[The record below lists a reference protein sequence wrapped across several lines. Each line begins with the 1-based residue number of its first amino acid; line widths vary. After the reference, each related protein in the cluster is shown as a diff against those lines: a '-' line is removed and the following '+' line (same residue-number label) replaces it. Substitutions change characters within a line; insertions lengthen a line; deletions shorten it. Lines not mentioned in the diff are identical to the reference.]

1 MTEPAGVRK
10 VLVIGSGPIIIGQ
23 AAEFD
28 YSGTQACR
36 ALKEEGLEV
45 VLLNSNPATVMTDP
59 GTADRIY
66 VEPLTAEFA
75 EAVIRKERPDALLP
89 TLGGQVGLNL
99 AMELVRSGVL
109 ERYGVRLL
117 GTPPEA
123 IQRAEDRDAF
133 KQLML
138 SIGEPV
144 PQSTIVRSF
153 AEALAFA
160 RRVGFPVIARPGYT
174 LGGTGGGIA
183 RDERELE
190 ALIDRGLA
198 ASPIGQV
205 LLEESL
211 LGWKEIEFEV
221 IRDGAGNAI
230 AICSMENV
238 DPVGVHTGD
247 SIVVAPALTL
257 TDRQL
262 QRLRSASLRIVDAIG
277 VEGGCN
283 VQLALRPDGAAY
295 RVIEV
300 NPRVSRS
307 SALASKATGYPIAK
321 VAARV
326 ALGRRL
332 DEIRNPITGTSALFE
347 PALDYV
353 VVKIPRWPFDK
364 FATADRRLGTQMK
377 ATGEVMAIDRS
388 FEGALLKAV
397 RSLEIGVDCLE
408 WPEARDLDEPALEAA
423 IRQGDDRRLF
433 LLAEALRRGR
443 SVEELHRWTG
453 IDRFFLHRIARV
465 VALEERLREVGRR
478 AGGGPAA
485 GACTGAVPVPGPAA
499 PAAPVADRGAAA
511 RAGSSAA
518 GSVPARIPPALLL
531 EAKRLGLTD
540 RRIAE
545 LAGSSEEA
553 VRRAR
558 LEAGLRP
565 GYKMVDT
572 CAAEFDALTP
582 YFYSTHGEAD
592 EAGPRKAEDGDRP
605 VVVVLGAGPI
615 RISQGI
621 EFDYS
626 AVHAVRTLRA
636 MGYRAVIVNNNPE
649 TVSTD
654 FDTADRLYFEP
665 LTPEDVRHVLDLERP
680 VGVLAQ
686 FGGQTAV
693 NLVAPLAAAG
703 VRILGTSPEA
713 VDTAESRERFDRL
726 LARLGLQRPPGAAA
740 RSVEEAL
747 AAAEAIGYPVIV
759 RPSYVL
765 GGRAMQVA
773 SSPEELAAYLASAA
787 RVAGDRPV
795 WVDRYIAGME
805 LEVDAVAD
813 GETVVIPAVMR
824 HIERAGVHSGDSI
837 AVVPAPGV
845 PAAVLAQVEAATVAL
860 ARALEVRGVINLQFV
875 WDGREL
881 YVLEVNPRASRTVP
895 FITKATGVP
904 LAELATRAAMGERL
918 AGRGWRTGL
927 LPPPEHVAV
936 KLPVFSWNKLP
947 GVDPSLGPE
956 MQSTGEV
963 MGVDT
968 TLEGALARGLLAA
981 GLRLPAPGQGILL
994 TVADPD
1000 KPAAVELGR
1009 RLAAAGYRLYATPG
1023 TAAALGAA
1031 GLEVTVLPKISAGD
1045 GGNGGAASS
1054 RAPLLEALRDGRVR
1068 LVINTLT
1075 VGRRPE
1081 RDGFRIR
1088 RAAVERGIPCLTSLD
1103 TAAALVEVLMHHPD
1117 RRALA
1122 AQVRALQDLPP
1133 VTETG
1138 GHPAQDPGAAG
1149 APDRHGGDG
1158 AGDHGTVLR
1167 PAARHPRGMV
1177 PGPEGR
1183 AGEAVGSAG
1192 APAATP
1198 AGAAG
1203 DRAVAFPAGRER

>member
-1 MTEPAGVRK
+1 MPEAGPHRDRSPAAGAGAGTATGRRAAAGMAAGAPAGVRK

-59 GTADRIY
+59 GTADRVY

-75 EAVIRKERPDALLP
+75 EAVIRKERPDAVLP

-133 KQLML
+133 KRLML
-138 SIGEPV
+138 AIGEPV
-144 PQSTIVRSF
+144 PRSTIVRSYE
-153 AEALAFA
+153 EALAFA
-160 RRVGFPVIARPGYT
+160 RQVGFPVIARPGYT

-183 RDERELE
+183 RDERELA
-190 ALIDRGLA
+190 ALVDRGLT

-283 VQLALRPDGAAY
+283 VQLALRPDGAEY

-397 RSLEIGVDCLE
+397 RSLEIGVDALE

-423 IRQGDDRRLF
+423 IREGDDRRLF
-433 LLAEALRRGR
+433 LLAEALRRGH

-465 VALEERLREVGRR
+465 VALEERLRQVGRR
-478 AGGGPAA
+478 GGGATA
-485 GACTGAVPVPGPAA
+485 TGAVPGL
-499 PAAPVADRGAAA
+499 
-511 RAGSSAA
+511 
-518 GSVPARIPPALLL
+518 PPDLLL

-540 RRIAE
+540 RRIAQ

-558 LEAGLRP
+558 LAAGIRA

-572 CAAEFDALTP
+572 CAAEFEALTP
-582 YFYSTHGEAD
+582 YFYSTYGEAD

-626 AVHAVRTLRA
+626 SVHAVRTLRA
-636 MGYRAVIVNNNPE
+636 LGYRAVIVNNNPE

-665 LTPEDVRHVLDLERP
+665 LTAEDVRNVLDLERP

-703 VRILGTSPEA
+703 VRILGTAPDA
-713 VDTAESRERFDRL
+713 VDVAESRERFDQL
-726 LARLGLQRPPGAAA
+726 LARLGLRRPPGAAA
-740 RSVEEAL
+740 RSVAEAL
-747 AAAEAIGYPVIV
+747 AAADRIGYPVIV

-773 SSPEELAAYLASAA
+773 RSPEELARYLETAA

-845 PAAVLAQVEAATVAL
+845 PPAVLAQVEAATVAL
-860 ARALEVRGVINLQFV
+860 ARALGVRGVINLQFV
-875 WDGREL
+875 WDGCDL

-904 LAELATRAAMGERL
+904 LTELATRAALGERL
-918 AGRGWRTGL
+918 ADLGWRTGL
-927 LPPPEHVAV
+927 LPPPGHVAV

-981 GLRLPAPGQGILL
+981 GMKLPAPGEGVLL
-994 TVADPD
+994 TVADAD

-1023 TAAALGAA
+1023 TAAALRAA
-1031 GLEVTVLPKISAGD
+1031 GLEVTVLPKISGAGTAEPGSPARRPVASRAAGD
-1045 GGNGGAASS
+1045 PTAGAAPNGGRAVDAAASAGGAAEPAPGGGTRSGG
-1054 RAPLLEALRDGRVR
+1054 APLLDALRDGRVR

-1075 VGRRPE
+1075 EGRRPE

-1088 RAAVERGIPCLTSLD
+1088 RTAVERGIPCLTSLD
-1103 TAAALVEVLMHHPD
+1103 TAAALVEVLMRHPD

-1122 AQVRALQDLPP
+1122 ATVRALQDLEP
-1133 VTETG
+1133 VARAE
-1138 GHPAQDPGAAG
+1138 
-1149 APDRHGGDG
+1149 
-1158 AGDHGTVLR
+1158 VLLR
-1167 PAARHPRGMV
+1167 
-1177 PGPEGR
+1177 
-1183 AGEAVGSAG
+1183 
-1192 APAATP
+1192 
-1198 AGAAG
+1198 
-1203 DRAVAFPAGRER
+1203 

>member
-1 MTEPAGVRK
+1 MRK

-75 EAVIRKERPDALLP
+75 EAVIRQERPDALLP

-99 AMELVRSGVL
+99 AMELVRAGVL
-109 ERYGVRLL
+109 DRYGVRLL

-144 PQSTIVRSF
+144 PQSTIVRSYD
-153 AEALAFA
+153 EALAFA

-388 FEGALLKAV
+388 FEGALLKAA
-397 RSLEIGVDCLE
+397 RSLEIGVDALE

-443 SVEELHRWTG
+443 SVEELHQWTG

-465 VALEERLREVGRR
+465 VALEERLRAVGRHGSGAPGTTPAPR
-478 AGGGPAA
+478 AGDRHGTAARAAAGLGGGAVAATKPEAGAAVKDAAVGTAHGTAPVPEPAAPAPPGAAPAGGPAA
-485 GACTGAVPVPGPAA
+485 PVPP
-499 PAAPVADRGAAA
+499 D
-511 RAGSSAA
+511 
-518 GSVPARIPPALLL
+518 LLL

-540 RRIAE
+540 RRIAQ
-545 LAGSSEEA
+545 LIGSSEEA

-558 LEAGLRP
+558 LQAGLRP

-572 CAAEFDALTP
+572 CAAEFEALTP

-626 AVHAVRTLRA
+626 SVHAVRTLRA
-636 MGYRAVIVNNNPE
+636 LGYRAVIVNNNPE

-665 LTPEDVRHVLDLERP
+665 LTPEDVRNVLDLEQP

-703 VRILGTSPEA
+703 VRILGTSPES
-713 VDTAESRERFDRL
+713 VDVAESRERFDRL

-740 RSVEEAL
+740 RSVAEAL
-747 AAAEAIGYPVIV
+747 AAAERIGYPVIV

-773 SSPEELAAYLASAA
+773 RSPEELARYLATAA

-845 PAAVLAQVEAATVAL
+845 PGEVLARVEAATVEL
-860 ARALEVRGVINLQFV
+860 ARALQVRGVINLQFV
-875 WDGREL
+875 WDGEEL

-904 LAELATRAAMGERL
+904 LTELATRAALGQRL
-918 AGRGWRTGL
+918 ADLGWRTGL
-927 LPPPEHVAV
+927 LPPPAHVAV

-981 GLRLPAPGQGILL
+981 GMKLPEPGQGVLL
-994 TVADPD
+994 TVADAD
-1000 KPAAVELGR
+1000 KPAAVELAR

-1023 TAAALGAA
+1023 TAAALAAA
-1031 GLEVTVLPKISAGD
+1031 GLEAVVLPKISGAGSSD
-1045 GGNGGAASS
+1045 EPGAGPAQ
-1054 RAPLLEALRDGRVR
+1054 APLLAALRDGRVR

-1075 VGRRPE
+1075 EGRRPE

-1103 TAAALVEVLMHHPD
+1103 TAAALVEVLMRHPD

-1122 AQVRALQDLPP
+1122 ATVRALQDLRP
-1133 VTETG
+1133 VVEVAAAASGNPRTG
-1138 GHPAQDPGAAG
+1138 GGGPGQGGVPVPGDAAAAAG
-1149 APDRHGGDG
+1149 
-1158 AGDHGTVLR
+1158 
-1167 PAARHPRGMV
+1167 RG
-1177 PGPEGR
+1177 R
-1183 AGEAVGSAG
+1183 
-1192 APAATP
+1192 
-1198 AGAAG
+1198 
-1203 DRAVAFPAGRER
+1203 

>member
-1 MTEPAGVRK
+1 MTDPLPTRSLPAAPVRSARAGAGRDPGRAPAGVRK

-75 EAVIRKERPDALLP
+75 EAVIRRERPDALLP

-99 AMELVRSGVL
+99 AMELVRAGVL
-109 ERYGVRLL
+109 ERYGVQLL

-123 IQRAEDRDAF
+123 IQRAEDREAF
-133 KQLML
+133 KELML
-138 SIGEPV
+138 AIGEPV
-144 PQSTIVRSF
+144 PQSTIVRSYE
-153 AEALAFA
+153 EALAFA

-183 RDERELE
+183 RNEVELA
-190 ALIDRGLA
+190 ALVDRGLA

-262 QRLRSASLRIVDAIG
+262 QRLRSASLRIVGAIG

-283 VQLALRPDGAAY
+283 VQLALRPDGAEY

-397 RSLEIGVDCLE
+397 RSLEIGVDALE
-408 WPEARDLDEPALEAA
+408 WPEARQLDEQALEAA
-423 IRQGDDRRLF
+423 IREGDDRRLF

-443 SVEELHRWTG
+443 SVEELHAWTG

-465 VALEERLREVGRR
+465 VALEERLRDAGRR
-478 AGGGPAA
+478 AGPAA
-485 GACTGAVPVPGPAA
+485 APGTGDAPVPP
-499 PAAPVADRGAAA
+499 D
-511 RAGSSAA
+511 
-518 GSVPARIPPALLL
+518 LLL

-545 LAGSSEEA
+545 LTGSTEEA
-553 VRRAR
+553 VRQARRA
-558 LEAGLRP
+558 AGLRP

-572 CAAEFDALTP
+572 CAAEFEALTP

-592 EAGPRKAEDGDRP
+592 EAGERRAADGDRP

-636 MGYRAVIVNNNPE
+636 LGYRAVIVNNNPE

-665 LTPEDVRHVLDLERP
+665 LTPEDVRNVLDLEQP

-703 VRILGTSPEA
+703 VPILGTAPES
-713 VDTAESRERFDRL
+713 VDVAESRERFDQL

-740 RSVEEAL
+740 RSVAEAM
-747 AAAEAIGYPVIV
+747 AAAERIGYPVIV

-773 SSPEELAAYLASAA
+773 SSPEELAAYLETAA

-795 WVDRYIAGME
+795 WIDRYIAGME

-875 WDGREL
+875 WDGRTL

-904 LAELATRAAMGERL
+904 LAELATRAALGQRL
-918 AGRGWRTGL
+918 AGLGWRTGL

-963 MGVDT
+963 MGIDV

-981 GLRLPAPGQGILL
+981 GMKLPEPGQGVLL

-1000 KPAAVELGR
+1000 KPAAVELAR

-1023 TAAALGAA
+1023 TAAALAAA
-1031 GLEVTVLPKISAGD
+1031 GLEATVLPKLSA
-1045 GGNGGAASS
+1045 AAPDEPAPGPS
-1054 RAPLLEALRDGRVR
+1054 RTPLLDALRDGRVR

-1075 VGRRPE
+1075 QGRDPQ

-1103 TAAALVEVLMHHPD
+1103 TAAALVEVLMHRPD

-1122 AQVRALQDLPP
+1122 AQVRALQDLKP
-1133 VTETG
+1133 VAAG
-1138 GHPAQDPGAAG
+1138 GSRPGAG
-1149 APDRHGGDG
+1149 APGATAGHGPAVAGGG
-1158 AGDHGTVLR
+1158 AGGGAHRDGRSGHQVPGTVQ
-1167 PAARHPRGMV
+1167 
-1177 PGPEGR
+1177 
-1183 AGEAVGSAG
+1183 
-1192 APAATP
+1192 
-1198 AGAAG
+1198 
-1203 DRAVAFPAGRER
+1203 AFPAGRERR

>member
-1 MTEPAGVRK
+1 MPEPRGIRK

-59 GTADRIY
+59 ATADRVYI
-66 VEPLTAEFA
+66 EPLTAEFA
-75 EAVIRKERPDALLP
+75 AAIIERERPDALLP

-99 AMELVRSGVL
+99 AMELVRAGVL

-123 IQRAEDRDAF
+123 IERAENREAF
-133 KQLML
+133 KRLML
-138 SIGEPV
+138 QIGEPV
-144 PQSTIVRSF
+144 PASTIVGSLE
-153 AEALAFA
+153 EARAFA

-183 RDERELE
+183 RDEAELAGLVE
-190 ALIDRGLA
+190 RALA

-221 IRDGAGNAI
+221 IRDGADNCI

-247 SIVVAPALTL
+247 SIVVAPAQTL
-257 TDRQL
+257 TDREL
-262 QRLRSASLRIVDAIG
+262 QRLRSAALRIVRAIG

-283 VQLALRPDGAAY
+283 VQFALRPDGREY

-307 SALASKATGYPIAK
+307 SALASKATGYPIAQ

-388 FEGALLKAV
+388 LEGALLKAV
-397 RSLEIGVDCLE
+397 RSLEIGLDALE
-408 WPEARDLDEPALEAA
+408 WPEAREMDDAALEAA

-443 SVEELHRWTG
+443 SVAELAEWTG
-453 IDRFFLHRIARV
+453 IDPFFLDKVARI
-465 VALEERLREVGRR
+465 VAAEERLRLGRA
-478 AGGGPAA
+478 AGGATRDGERLPDAEEL
-485 GACTGAVPVPGPAA
+485 
-499 PAAPVADRGAAA
+499 
-511 RAGSSAA
+511 RA
-518 GSVPARIPPALLL
+518 
-531 EAKRLGLTD
+531 AKRMGLTD
-540 RRIAE
+540 RRIGE
-545 LAGSSEEA
+545 LTGSGEAA
-553 VRRAR
+553 VRAAR
-558 LEAGLRP
+558 LRAGLRAA
-565 GYKMVDT
+565 YKMVDT
-572 CAAEFDALTP
+572 CAGEFHALTP
-582 YFYSTHGEAD
+582 YFYSTYGEAD
-592 EAGPRKAEDGDRP
+592 EAGERIRADDGRP
-605 VVVVLGAGPI
+605 AVLVLGAGPI

-626 AVHAVRTLRA
+626 SVHAVRTLRA
-636 MGYRAVIVNNNPE
+636 LGYRAVIINNNPE

-665 LTPEDVRHVLDLERP
+665 LAAEDVLNVIDLERP
-680 VGVLAQ
+680 LGVLAQ
-686 FGGQTAV
+686 FGGQTAI

-703 VRILGTSPEA
+703 VRILGTSPDA
-713 VDTAESRERFDRL
+713 VDAAESRERFDGV
-726 LARLGLQRPPGAAA
+726 LAALGLRRPPGGAAA
-740 RSVEEAL
+740 SVEEAL
-747 AAAEAIGYPVIV
+747 AAAGRIGYPVIV

-773 SSPEELAAYLASAA
+773 WNAEELARYLETAA

-795 WVDRYIAGME
+795 WVDRYIPGLE
-805 LEVDAVAD
+805 LEVDAVSD
-813 GETVVIPAVMR
+813 GETVLIPAVMR

-845 PAAVLAQVEAATVAL
+845 PEAALAGVEEATVRL
-860 ARALEVRGVINLQFV
+860 ARSLGVRGIINLQFV
-875 WDGREL
+875 WDGGEL

-895 FITKATGVP
+895 FVSKATGVP
-904 LAELATRAAMGERL
+904 LAELATRAALGERL
-918 AGRGWRTGL
+918 AGLGWHTGL
-927 LPPPEHVAV
+927 LPPPGHWAV
-936 KLPVFSWNKLP
+936 KVPVFSWNKLP
-947 GVDPSLGPE
+947 GVDPALGPE

-963 MGVDT
+963 MGIDT
-968 TLEGALARGLLAA
+968 SLEGALARGLLAA
-981 GLRLPAPGQGILL
+981 GLWLPAPGEGVLL
-994 TVADPD
+994 TVRDDD
-1000 KPAAVELGR
+1000 KPAAVGLAR

-1023 TAAALGAA
+1023 TAHALRAA
-1031 GLEVTVLPKISAGD
+1031 GLAVQPLAKVSEAGSAHP
-1045 GGNGGAASS
+1045 
-1054 RAPLLEALRDGRVR
+1054 PLLDALRDGRVR
-1068 LVINTLT
+1068 LVINTPGQ
-1075 VGRRPE
+1075 GRQPE

-1103 TAAALVEVLMHHPD
+1103 TAEAMVRVLEY
-1117 RRALA
+1117 RVGVASLA
-1122 AQVRALQDLPP
+1122 RTVRALQDLEP
-1133 VTETG
+1133 VARGE
-1138 GHPAQDPGAAG
+1138 
-1149 APDRHGGDG
+1149 
-1158 AGDHGTVLR
+1158 VL
-1167 PAARHPRGMV
+1167 AR
-1177 PGPEGR
+1177 
-1183 AGEAVGSAG
+1183 
-1192 APAATP
+1192 
-1198 AGAAG
+1198 
-1203 DRAVAFPAGRER
+1203 